1 MGEYYNFQR
10 NQDGDI
16 AIVNNHTG
24 VDILRTT
31 EGLISLNAMTPTDLN
46 NFQQAFQRM
55 NSPQPMLEQ
64 SSPDLER

>member
-1 MGEYYNFQR
+1 
-10 NQDGDI
+10 
-16 AIVNNHTG
+16 
-24 VDILRTT
+24 LRTT
-31 EGLISLNAMTPTDLN
+31 QGQISLNAMTPTDLN